1 MYIFIDYELLN
12 KKINLRCISESKIN
26 INDFQDILKDVI
38 KFEFKEY
45 KEQFLGKYVY
55 TLKLEK
61 LELIDKDNFFCSIK
75 NEELYKQY
83 CNFNYK
89 NTSLDLGSFEDEKE
103 VPFIIKYFYNKE
115 LICNVKNR
123 KKIFKYL
130 EV

>member
-26 INDFQDILKDVI
+26 IGDFQNILKDII

-55 TLKLEK
+55 TLELEK
-61 LELIDKDNFFCSIK
+61 LELIDEDSFFCSIK

-89 NTSLDLGSFEDEKE
+89 NINLDLGNFGDEEE
-103 VPFIIKYFYNKE
+103 VPFIIKYFYNKK

>member
-12 KKINLRCISESKIN
+12 KKIDLRCVSESKIN
-26 INDFQDILKDVI
+26 INDLKIILKDI
-38 KFEFKEY
+38 IEFEFKEY

-61 LELIDKDNFFCSIK
+61 LELIDKDSFFCSIK

-89 NTSLDLGSFEDEKE
+89 NTSLDLGNFEDEEE
-103 VPFIIKYFYNKE
+103 VPFIIKYFYNKK